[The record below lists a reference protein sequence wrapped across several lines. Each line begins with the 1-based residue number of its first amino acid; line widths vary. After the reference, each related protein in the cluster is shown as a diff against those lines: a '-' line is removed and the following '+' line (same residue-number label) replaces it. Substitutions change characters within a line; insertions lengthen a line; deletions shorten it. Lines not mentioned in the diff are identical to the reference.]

1 MRKKATIL
9 ALIITVLTGCS
20 LNKHCDAYSTD
31 ERQCDEM
38 YPYYNCDHPQM
49 YSYTTRNYKKWVY
62 STWTPP
68 LNVNPYYPNTQTIYH
83 TPVYI
88 DQKCNEPNVTT
99 KRPRPSNSGRINN
112 NSGNNAVE
120 ITPPGAHRRPTS
132 SASSSRKKRD

>member
-9 ALIITVLTGCS
+9 ALLCIIITGCS
-20 LNKHCDAYSTD
+20 INQHCDAYSD
-31 ERQCDEM
+31 QQCDEM

-49 YSYTTRNYKKWVY
+49 YSYTPRNYRKHIRHNSY
-62 STWTPP
+62 TPGY
-68 LNVNPYYPNTQTIYH
+68 NGYYPNTQTIYYA
-83 TPVYI
+83 PVYI
-88 DQKCNEPNVTT
+88 DQNCNEPNVTT
-99 KRPRPSNSGRINN
+99 RGPRPSNSGRINN